1 MKQAVDLRKKIGVWI
16 FALEKDK
23 IRSRPS
29 VKTAPNKIIGSR
41 AASVIFIENGGV
53 ASPTQSQAT
62 KNSSS
67 ADTSLSGANVKK
79 FLCADEN
86 GRYARMEKCLPKKAT
101 LIQYSPDAL
110 SDFFNSKF

>member
-1 MKQAVDLRKKIGVWI
+1 M
-16 FALEKDK
+16 E
-23 IRSRPS
+23 
-29 VKTAPNKIIGSR
+29 
-41 AASVIFIENGGV
+41 GV

-110 SDFFNSKF
+110 SDFLTVNFKYVFKINKYLKFISY